1 LEGLSHTS
9 RPSMHCALQFW
20 EGGVLSVT
28 SAGFMDSGV
37 AWGLSLQYEVMLWP
51 LPVPD
56 AN

>member
-28 SAGFMDSGV
+28 SARFMDPGIDKQYFYSG
-37 AWGLSLQYEVMLWP
+37 AE
-51 LPVPD
+51 
-56 AN
+56 